1 MAVKLARQLM
11 NNDEEED
18 EEDAKDKDAKF
29 DENLPDA
36 TEDNTEGEKCDD
48 EPDNNV
54 NMDSCT
60 SMDTKDS
67 NDDIFASPW
76 WVLKVFSFLTSRSK
90 RDPTFSLY
98 ALVDSLFRVPI
109 RMCIF
114 LPSTSPS
121 LCS

>member
-1 MAVKLARQLM
+1 LYHHLLEKRRSFEFKRKAHYNEFMAVKLARQLM

-48 EPDNNV
+48 EPDINV

-67 NDDIFASPW
+67 NDDIFASP
-76 WVLKVFSFLTSRSK
+76 
-90 RDPTFSLY
+90 
-98 ALVDSLFRVPI
+98 
-109 RMCIF
+109 
-114 LPSTSPS
+114 
-121 LCS
+121 